1 MKRLLRNDL
10 ILISVIVLLSAAV
23 FGVFLLTRSKGYE
36 VSVRIDGSEVG
47 RYSLD
52 EDIYTVITS
61 GKNNEHYNA
70 LQISDGK
77 ALVVDANC
85 KDEICVDHIPIS
97 NEGETI
103 VCLPHKVVIIVE

>member
-10 ILISVIVLLSAAV
+10 ILIGVIVLLSAAV
-23 FGVFLLTRSKGYE
+23 FGAFLLTRSKGYE
-36 VSVRIDGSEVG
+36 VSIRVDGNEVG
-47 RYSLD
+47 RYSLN
-52 EDIYTVITS
+52 ENLQTVITS
-61 GKNNEHYNA
+61 GDGSEHYNV
-70 LQISDGK
+70 LQISNGK

-85 KDEICVDHIPIS
+85 KDGICVDHVPIS